1 MTSLFETPPAVV
13 AERASRVRYR
23 VVALAIL
30 LAAVTY
36 LDRVCI
42 SRLAGQIMGDLSL
55 SEHQMNFVFAAF
67 ALAYALFEI
76 PTARWADRRG
86 TRKVLARIVA
96 WWSCFT
102 IATAGAFSYGS
113 LLVTRFLFGMGEAG
127 AWPCVTSTF
136 ARWIPAKER
145 GTVQGIF
152 FTGAHISGGLTPML
166 VTVLMQYLHWRT
178 IFMLFGMVGFVW
190 AAAWYRWF
198 RDDPS
203 QHPQVNE
210 AERELILRGRQA
222 AASHHASREYWLRL
236 ATHRNTWPLC
246 LMYIGNVC
254 AYYFCITW
262 LPTYLEKRYG
272 LSAVQLGVAAGMPL
286 MVSVLGDL
294 LGGVTTDR
302 VTRRF
307 GLRIGR
313 SGVGAVAYG
322 LAGVAMF
329 LAANA
334 NQPALCVGLL
344 SLAVALAMFTLA
356 AAWATCIDIGGDHSG
371 VVSATMN
378 TAGNGFAMLMPFLAI
393 FLKDRFGTWDA
404 PLYMMSAMFFIGT
417 VCWCLIDP
425 RRRVFD

>member
-1 MTSLFETPPAVV
+1 MTLLSEAAAAIPA
-13 AERASRVRYR
+13 EGASRVRYR
-23 VVALAIL
+23 VVVLAVL

-42 SRLAGQIMGDLSL
+42 SRLAGRIMDDLSL
-55 SEHQMNFVFAAF
+55 SEHQMNFVFGAF

-76 PTARWADRRG
+76 PTARWADRHG
-86 TRKVLARIVA
+86 TRKVLTRIVT
-96 WWSCFT
+96 WWSALT
-102 IATAGAFSYGS
+102 IATAGAFSYAS

-166 VTVLMQYLHWRT
+166 VTVLMESLHWRT
-178 IFMLFGMVGFVW
+178 IFVLFGLVGFVW
-190 AAAWYRWF
+190 AAVWYGWF
-198 RDDPS
+198 RDDPA
-203 QHPQVNE
+203 QHPRVNR
-210 AERELILRGRQA
+210 AERELILQGRRP
-222 AASHHASREYWLRL
+222 AASHHASWQYWLRL
-236 ATHRNTWPLC
+236 ATHRNTAPLC
-246 LMYIGNVC
+246 LMYIANVC
-254 AYYFCITW
+254 AFYFCITW

-272 LSAVQLGVAAGMPL
+272 LSPMQLGVAAGMPL

-302 VTRRF
+302 VTQRF
-307 GLRIGR
+307 GLWIGR
-313 SGVGAVAYG
+313 SGVGAAAYG

-329 LAANA
+329 SAAAANH
-334 NQPALCVGLL
+334 PVLCVGLL
-344 SLAVALAMFTLA
+344 SLAVAAAMSTLG
-356 AAWATCIDIGGDHSG
+356 AAWATCIDIGGNHSG

-378 TAGNGFAMLMPFLAI
+378 TAGNGFAMLVPFLAI
-393 FLKDRFGTWDA
+393 FCKDWFGTWDA
-404 PLYMMSAMFFIGT
+404 PLYMMSAAFFVGM

-425 RRRVFD
+425 RRPVFD